1 MGVSKQCKSYQSAW
15 TCLCFGNPTVK
26 LGHQHVWL
34 CIMWLDFAQ
43 RLFLTK
49 LQNTGLVVYISIN
62 HKVAIVLYFVLQKI
76 LTHAKQLF
84 QTGPAFCNCSQS
96 ILIYNRE
103 KIYVIELHWQSYYV
117 LSCLLN
123 NCFCLVLT
131 ESNSSQSRRTVCC
144 KYVLLTEFEGRTVS
158 YRPSF
163 FLLDLWPKREARG
176 P

>member
-1 MGVSKQCKSYQSAW
+1 MPVKMKYSVFTTIFLYAICPLQHSDTWYKITHTCWQVNCTVGVSKQCKSYQSTW

-76 LTHAKQLF
+76 LTHVKQFL
-84 QTGPAFCNCSQS
+84 QTC
-96 ILIYNRE
+96 LNRLWFLSFNE
-103 KIYVIELHWQSYYV
+103 KSV
-117 LSCLLN
+117 L
-123 NCFCLVLT
+123 
-131 ESNSSQSRRTVCC
+131 
-144 KYVLLTEFEGRTVS
+144 
-158 YRPSF
+158 
-163 FLLDLWPKREARG
+163 
-176 P
+176 